1 MHAERRPRGVL
12 VAELARRQHGVVAD
26 RQLRALGLGRGA
38 IQHQLGLGRLH
49 RLHRGVYA
57 VGHTRLTVRGRWM
70 AAVLACGDEAL
81 LSHLSAGALWD
92 AMPIRGS
99 RIHVTAVRGL
109 RARRG
114 IVLHQVRRL
123 HPDDVTVLDGIPVTS
138 LARTFL
144 DLAEVLPPPQLAR
157 VWDEAERR
165 GLLDVRAIQ
174 RICGRSRGRHGLG
187 PLTALST
194 AHREVPPTKSELE
207 ALFFDFCR
215 SQRLPLPQCN
225 VLVAGLEVDF
235 YWPDK
240 KLVVELDGWE
250 FHRTRGAF
258 ERDRERDTIL
268 DAARL
273 RHLRITHRRLT
284 RDPSGVAA
292 LIR

>member
-1 MHAERRPRGVL
+1 
-12 VAELARRQHGVVAD
+12 
-26 RQLRALGLGRGA
+26 
-38 IQHQLGLGRLH
+38 
-49 RLHRGVYA
+49 
-57 VGHTRLTVRGRWM
+57 M

-250 FHRTRGAF
+250 FHRTRAAF

-284 RDPSGVAA
+284 RDPTGVAA